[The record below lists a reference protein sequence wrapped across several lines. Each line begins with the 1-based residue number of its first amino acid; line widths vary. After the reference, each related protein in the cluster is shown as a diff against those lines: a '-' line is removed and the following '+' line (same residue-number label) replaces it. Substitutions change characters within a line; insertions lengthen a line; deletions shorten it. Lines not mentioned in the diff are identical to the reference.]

1 MSTLTFTGTAIAI
14 NKVIRITK
22 GSSAVFSSSQ
32 VIKLGLGLNLVAM
45 NGWSPSEFVDSWSAL
60 TDDPYNDITVTT
72 DEDETYLEFTHGTA
86 GEDFEITALV
96 DEVALS
102 VSNEVQ
108 TLTILRA
115 TGGTYTLTFDG
126 QTTGNIAYN
135 ASAATIQSAL
145 EALSNLAPG
154 DVTVA
159 FPSSGVFTITFGG
172 AYVGLN
178 VPLIT
183 SNASSLTGSSASAV
197 VTTVRNYSLGAS
209 FVCTI
214 QFNVTQ
220 TVSPLN
226 EKQTFKI
233 NNNPTSGTFTLTYSG
248 QTTGNIAYNAS
259 LATITTALEALSNI
273 APGDVLLTG
282 GPLPTR
288 TVTIEFK
295 GTLAA
300 TNVAQLTSDPALLGS
315 TTSNLSVVLTQ
326 AGVGYTT
333 KPKWVFNTTT
343 VTSGTGWYFSFTG
356 NRDHGVTT
364 SILWTTPTFAYNAN
378 AATIKAALAGE
389 CTHVRYD
396 GGGSVYLTTKQ
407 TIFHSSEITV
417 TNALGDATFTI
428 ELSESA
434 WLRALSLIGVNF
446 TSLPWHLKSASPSAD
461 ITGTFTAPTGTPVVE
476 VQTLTP
482 TGVVPTA
489 GTFLLDYDGTNSAS
503 RNLAAGVIAPADIRN
518 LLNTANPQTNTVTQP
533 KWYIANTLE
542 GTSPN
547 NWTEITLPFEEA
559 DFMTWWPHNTIVYLI
574 EPFPPT
580 AFEYVSF
587 RAVDTS
593 NPSWRSDM
601 ATYFNSL
608 VATYEDEQNRIFSA
622 SGFNLTP
629 GTSQYPIDISF
640 NSLAAGS
647 YGPKTLVV
655 VEDSGATA
663 TITHATTV
671 VGGTTV
677 ISGITGGAFTLTL
690 TTPDTTYNIPSIPYD
705 ASNDLLAS
713 MINDYFGS
721 TVVAVTGGPLPL
733 TSATLTFSGILASL
747 PITASILPSFYGS
760 AIAGSLTPTVLQEGR
775 PSTDRA
781 NTWRLTVAP
790 GSSSLV
796 GPNGRITLTSTTLS
810 PSNSTGKQEVSIP
823 LSGLSCEAIEE
834 AFTELFGQRVIHVVQ
849 VEHSLQ
855 HRTAVV
861 SPYTGAA
868 VNHHFWFYQDAY
880 EITWLEPYELSEFVP
895 SFVLSSVPAFT
906 TLFPTPT
913 LDDNDNDTNDALTE
927 SYKVWLGFK
936 TLNDAGTPAHTISL
950 TFTGNQAAN
959 TLIYNYVTEP
969 QYSDA
974 LAASRTGVASIYT
987 NRKVRFIWCGV
998 NETTTSGSAQPTKTY
1013 TPLAYS
1019 IPMDWDSGI
1028 DTIQYNLERMV
1039 IALTNAPQTA
1049 PMPDIEYLDD
1059 NDIAYTPVFCGI
1071 GNVSVTGSLDS
1082 TLVVTFKGKLD
1093 RANFNH
1099 YPYELRCEFVP
1110 DVYPWNTP
1118 TTDASQPDPRIYSYL
1133 SGKVFNPAKNTIVR
1147 YTLDSASAPLY
1158 LSYNGQAT
1166 TITAAMTR
1174 REIQTAINSLSTL
1187 PRLIPSLPLATT
1199 SPLFNQD
1206 LDLNLGTSDR
1216 FWTAAATYPS
1226 ELTRPLGSH
1235 LLIPHKLGRAVTVSG
1250 SIPSKSLTLEMSG
1263 AGLQFSPAIVGV
1275 GNSAPESLFTLTV
1288 VTAGVANG
1296 LEVQQVA
1303 ITPISTSSP
1312 APTSGTFTLNN
1323 GSSDT
1328 SALNYNATASEVAA
1342 AVTALGSTYA
1352 CSGSG
1357 GPLPSTPVVLTFSG
1371 ASNLAQ
1377 LTVTNSTLKNCTTTV
1392 TLTTEGGYEG
1402 SLVYSETTPGYG
1414 PSFFHAPDNW
1424 VTASQ
1429 QVQAPSSG
1437 DTLVFDTLGESIRF
1451 SLRQSYTF
1459 INIGSNRLLLS
1470 PRRVAFMEGQKV
1482 HVSSTTT
1489 LPTGLTA
1496 GYYYVRNPT
1505 ADCTLQLSTT
1515 PTGSLATI
1523 SGLGSGTHTIQLR
1536 ELTIEWMSRS
1546 PITTLGLDFN
1556 RSSVVKEHLCPYLT
1570 AGFTSIEIGIGSGG
1584 DGPVQAKFNTLN
1596 ISTPIVIHRSG
1607 SSNEPEVPAL
1617 CVLANNS
1624 GTTII
1629 IDQGE
1634 LGMGIQT
1641 GETCRLSSIVSTTST
1656 LQLRNTTIDNDLD
1669 ATDSEVSLYRVAV
1682 GSYVNN

>member
-22 GSSAVFSSSQ
+22 GSSAVFSTDQ

-45 NGWSPSEFVDSWSAL
+45 NGWSPSEFVDAWSVL
-60 TDDPYNDITVTT
+60 TTDPYSDITVTT

-86 GEDFEITALV
+86 GEDFEITALI

-126 QTTGNIAYN
+126 QTTSGIAYN
-135 ASAATIQSAL
+135 ANAATIQSAL

-159 FPSSGVFTITFGG
+159 SPSSNVFTITFGG
-172 AYVGLN
+172 AYLGLN

-183 SNASSLTGSSASAV
+183 SSASSLTGSSASAE

-226 EKQTFKI
+226 EVQTFKI

-273 APGDVLLTG
+273 GVGDVLLTG

-288 TVTIEFK
+288 AVNIEFK
-295 GTLAA
+295 GALAA

-315 TTSNLSVVLTQ
+315 TTSNLTVVTTQ
-326 AGVGYTT
+326 AGAEYTT
-333 KPKWVFNTTT
+333 APKWVYNTTT
-343 VTSGTGWYFSFTG
+343 AVSGSDWAFKISSTDGLGNVYSLTS
-356 NRDHGVTT
+356 
-364 SILWTTPTFAYNAN
+364 PTFAYNAN
-378 AATIKAALAGE
+378 NTTIKTAMEGE
-389 CTHVRYD
+389 WSHVVVD
-396 GGGSVYLTTKQ
+396 ASSVPISSTKQ
-407 TIFHSSEITV
+407 KFLHNTEITL
-417 TNALGDATFTI
+417 TNTFGNAAFTLELAASAFERLKLRSIAFLGAGYAI
-428 ELSESA
+428 N
-434 WLRALSLIGVNF
+434 IV
-446 TSLPWHLKSASPSAD
+446 KASPATT
-461 ITGTFTAPTGTPVVE
+461 ITGTYTAATGTAKIE
-476 VQTLTP
+476 IQSLQA
-482 TGVVPTA
+482 TGVIPTA
-489 GTFLLDYDGTNSAS
+489 GTFNLDYSGTNTAS
-503 RNLAAGVIAPADIRN
+503 RNLSAGAMTSTEIQT
-518 LLNTANPQTNTVTQP
+518 LLNTAVVQANPITQAKWYYLNNVEGTGVGKWYEVTVPFEAADFSSFFANGSIMSILNPFANNYYDVYTTVT
-533 KWYIANTLE
+533 INTADPDWKTNLADTFNQVVALVE
-542 GTSPN
+542 DTWNRVFTCYGGT
-547 NWTEITLPFEEA
+547 
-559 DFMTWWPHNTIVYLI
+559 
-574 EPFPPT
+574 
-580 AFEYVSF
+580 
-587 RAVDTS
+587 
-593 NPSWRSDM
+593 
-601 ATYFNSL
+601 L
-608 VATYEDEQNRIFSA
+608 V
-622 SGFNLTP
+622 P
-629 GTSQYPIDISF
+629 GTSATPITINF
-640 NSLAAGS
+640 NPLAANA
-647 YGPKTLVV
+647 YGDKTLIT

-677 ISGITGGAFTLTL
+677 ISGITGGTFTLTL
-690 TTPDTTYNIPSIPYD
+690 TTPDLTYNIPSIPYD
-705 ASNDLLAS
+705 ASNDLLES

-721 TVVAVTGGPLPL
+721 EVVTVTDGPLPL
-733 TSATLTFSGILASL
+733 TAVTLTFSGILANL
-747 PITASILPSFYGS
+747 AITASILPSFYGS

-775 PSTDRA
+775 PPTERS

-796 GPNGRITLTSTTLS
+796 GPNGRIVLTCATIS

-861 SPYTGAA
+861 SPYTGSA

-880 EITWLEPYELSEFVP
+880 EITWLEPYELSDLVP
-895 SFVLSSVPAFT
+895 SFVLTSVPAFT
-906 TLFPTPT
+906 TLLPTPT
-913 LDDNDNDTNDALTE
+913 LDDNDNDTNDVLTE

-950 TFTGNQAAN
+950 TFAGTQAAN
-959 TLIYNYVTEP
+959 TLVYNYVTEP

-974 LAASRTGVASIYT
+974 LTASRVGLANLYT
-987 NRKVRFIWCGV
+987 NRKIRFVWCGV
-998 NETTTSGSAQPTKTY
+998 NETTTSGSAQPVKSF

-1028 DTIQYNLERMV
+1028 ETIKYNLERMV
-1039 IALTNAPQTA
+1039 VALTNAPQSE

-1071 GNVSVTGSLDS
+1071 GNVEVTGSLDS

-1099 YPYELRCEFVP
+1099 YPYELRCEFIA
-1110 DVYPWNTP
+1110 DIYPWNTP
-1118 TTDASQPDPRIYSYL
+1118 TTDASQLDPRIYAFI

-1147 YTLDSASAPLY
+1147 YTLDSATAPLY
-1158 LSYNGQAT
+1158 VSYNGEST
-1166 TITAAMTR
+1166 TLTSTMTR

-1187 PRLIPSLPLATT
+1187 PRLIPSLPISTT

-1216 FWTAAATYPS
+1216 FWTAAASYPS
-1226 ELTRPLGSH
+1226 ELVRPASANLI
-1235 LLIPHKLGRAVTVSG
+1235 IPHKLGRAVTVSG
-1250 SIPSKSLTLEMSG
+1250 SIPAKSLTLEMSG
-1263 AGLQFSPAIVGV
+1263 AGLQFSPTIVGV

-1288 VTAGVANG
+1288 VTEGVASG
-1296 LEVQQVA
+1296 AEVQRVS

-1312 APTSGTFTLNN
+1312 APTSGTFKLNN

-1328 SALNYNATASEVAA
+1328 STIAYNATASEVAA

-1357 GPLPSTPVVLTFSG
+1357 GPLPSTPVTLTFSG
-1371 ASNLAQ
+1371 SSNLAQ
-1377 LTVTNSTLKNCTTTV
+1377 LTVTNSTLKNCTTSV

-1414 PSFFHAPDNW
+1414 PAFFHAPDNW
-1424 VTASQ
+1424 TP
-1429 QVQAPSSG
+1429 VQAPSSG
-1437 DTLVFDTLGESIRF
+1437 DTLVLDTLGEEIKF
-1451 SLRQSYTF
+1451 SLRQSYSFT
-1459 INIGSNRLLLS
+1459 NIGSNRILLS
-1470 PRRVAFMEGQKV
+1470 PRRVAFIEGQKV
-1482 HVSSTTT
+1482 HVSSSSA

-1505 ADCTLQLSTT
+1505 ADCTLQLSST

-1523 SGLGSGTHTIQLR
+1523 TGLGSGTHTIQLR
-1536 ELTIEWMSRS
+1536 ELTIEWMARS
-1546 PITTLGLDFN
+1546 AVTTLGLDFN
-1556 RSSVVKEHLCPYLT
+1556 RSNLIKEHLCPYLK

-1584 DGPVQAKFNTLN
+1584 DGPVQAKFDTLN
-1596 ISTPIVIHRSG
+1596 INTPITIHKTS
-1607 SSNEPEVPAL
+1607 SSNEPDVPAV
-1617 CVLANNS
+1617 CILANNGS
-1624 GTTII
+1624 TAIT

-1641 GETCRLSSIVSTTST
+1641 GETNLLSTIVATNST
-1656 LQLRNTTIDNDLD
+1656 LQLRNTTINDDLD

>member
-22 GSSAVFSSSQ
+22 GSSAVFSTNQ

-45 NGWSPSEFVDSWSAL
+45 NGWSPSEFVDAWSAL
-60 TDDPYNDITVTT
+60 TTDPYSDITVTT

-86 GEDFEITALV
+86 GEDFEITSLI

-115 TGGTYTLTFDG
+115 TGGTFTLTFDG
-126 QTTGNIAYN
+126 QTTSGIAYN
-135 ASAATIQSAL
+135 ANAATIQSAL

-159 FPSSGVFTITFGG
+159 GTGPFTITFGG
-172 AYVGLN
+172 AYLGLN

-183 SNASSLTGSSASAV
+183 SSASSLTGSSASASV
-197 VTTVRNYSLGAS
+197 STVRNYSLGAS
-209 FVCTI
+209 FVCSI

-226 EKQTFKI
+226 EIQTFKI

-248 QTTGNIAYNAS
+248 QTTSAIAYNAS
-259 LATITTALEALSNI
+259 LATITAALEALSNI

-282 GPLPTR
+282 GPLPQR

-295 GTLAA
+295 GALAA
-300 TNVAQLTSDPALLGS
+300 TDVGQLTSDASSLGS
-315 TTSNLSVVLTQ
+315 TTSNLDVVLSQ
-326 AGVGYTT
+326 AGANFTT
-333 KPKWVFNTTT
+333 KPRWVFNTTSMS
-343 VTSGTGWYFSFTG
+343 SGSDWRIAFTTTDGSGNFISFNT
-356 NRDHGVTT
+356 DT
-364 SILWTTPTFAYNAN
+364 LAYNAN
-378 AATIKAALAGE
+378 AATIKAALAAEGDFK
-389 CTHVRYD
+389 VLAPA
-396 GGGSVYLTTKQ
+396 LTLTSSMRQ
-407 TIFHSSEITV
+407 QLFDESEITI
-417 TNALGDATFTI
+417 TNAFGNSAFTI

-434 WLRALSLIGVNF
+434 YYRLLGIMVNGTVAGSIIK
-446 TSLPWHLKSASPSAD
+446 TSPATTIS
-461 ITGTFTAPTGTPVVE
+461 GTYTAPTGTPVTE
-476 VQTLTP
+476 QQTLVA
-482 TGVVPTA
+482 TGPIPSA
-489 GTFLLDYDGTNSAS
+489 GSFNLDYGGTNTDAIDLSDPN
-503 RNLAAGVIAPADIRN
+503 RFVILDDE
-518 LLNTANPQTNTVTQP
+518 LNEALPNTNAINQP
-533 KWYIANTLE
+533 KWVWYNSVVGIYP
-542 GTSPN
+542 PN
-547 NWTEITLPFEEA
+547 WITTAGPFEAA
-559 DFMTWWPHNTIVYLI
+559 DFDIFLPDGSAIHLLRPFARSNADTLDTAYINQSDPNWKTTVADNWNATIEAYELSQNNLLSASA
-574 EPFPPT
+574 T
-580 AFEYVSF
+580 YVSGVPSTPVLIAF
-587 RAVDTS
+587 
-593 NPSWRSDM
+593 NP
-601 ATYFNSL
+601 
-608 VATYEDEQNRIFSA
+608 
-622 SGFNLTP
+622 
-629 GTSQYPIDISF
+629 
-640 NSLAAGS
+640 LAPGS
-647 YGPKTLVV
+647 YGPKTLLV

-677 ISGITGGAFTLTL
+677 ISGITGGTFTLTL
-690 TTPDTTYNIPSIPYD
+690 TTPTTTYNIPSIPYD
-705 ASNDLLAS
+705 ASNALLTS

-721 TVVAVTGGPLPL
+721 NVVTVTNGPLPL
-733 TSATLTFSGILASL
+733 TAATLTFSGILANL
-747 PITASILPSFYGS
+747 AITASILPSFYGS

-775 PSTDRA
+775 PSTERS

-796 GPNGRITLTSTTLS
+796 GPNGRIVLTCTTIS

-880 EITWLEPYELSEFVP
+880 EITWLEPYELESLVP
-895 SFVLSSVPAFT
+895 SFVLTSVPAFT

-913 LDDNDNDTNDALTE
+913 LDDNDNDTNDVLTE

-936 TLNDAGTPAHTISL
+936 TLNDAGTPAHIISL
-950 TFTGNQAAN
+950 TFAGTQAAN

-969 QYSDA
+969 QYSDS
-974 LAASRTGVASIYT
+974 LTASRVGLANMYT
-987 NRKVRFIWCGV
+987 NRKVRFVWCGV
-998 NETTTSGSAQPTKTY
+998 NETTTSGSAQPVKSF

-1028 DTIQYNLERMV
+1028 ETIKYNLERMV
-1039 IALTNAPQTA
+1039 IALTNAPQSE

-1071 GNVSVTGSLDS
+1071 GNVEVAGSLDS
-1082 TLVVTFKGKLD
+1082 VLVVTFKGKLD

-1099 YPYELRCEFVP
+1099 YPYELRCEFIA
-1110 DVYPWNTP
+1110 DIYPWNTP
-1118 TTDASQPDPRIYSYL
+1118 TTDPSQLDPRIYSFI

-1147 YTLDSASAPLY
+1147 YTLDSATAPLY
-1158 LSYNGQAT
+1158 VSYNGQST
-1166 TITAAMTR
+1166 TLTSTMTR

-1187 PRLIPSLPLATT
+1187 PRLVPSLPLATT

-1216 FWTAAATYPS
+1216 FWTAAASYPS
-1226 ELTRPLGSH
+1226 ELVRPAAANLI
-1235 LLIPHKLGRAVTVSG
+1235 IPHKLGRAVTVSG
-1250 SIPSKSLTLEMSG
+1250 SIPAKSLTLEMSG
-1263 AGLQFSPAIVGV
+1263 AGLQFSPTIVGV
-1275 GNSAPESLFTLTV
+1275 GNDAPESLFTLTV
-1288 VTAGVANG
+1288 VTEGVASG
-1296 LEVQQVA
+1296 AEVQRVS
-1303 ITPISTSSP
+1303 ITPISTNSP
-1312 APTSGTFTLNN
+1312 APTSGTFKLNN

-1328 SALNYNATASEVAA
+1328 STIAYNATASEVAA

-1357 GPLPSTPVVLTFSG
+1357 GPLPSTPVTLTFSG
-1371 ASNLAQ
+1371 SSNLAQ
-1377 LTVTNSTLKNCTTTV
+1377 LTVTNSTLKNCTTSV

-1414 PSFFHAPDNW
+1414 PAFFHAPDNW
-1424 VTASQ
+1424 TP
-1429 QVQAPSSG
+1429 VQAPSSG
-1437 DTLVFDTLGESIRF
+1437 DTLVLDTLGESIKF
-1451 SLRQSYTF
+1451 SLRQSYSFT
-1459 INIGSNRLLLS
+1459 NIGSNRILLS
-1470 PRRVAFMEGQKV
+1470 PRRVAFIEGQKV
-1482 HVSSTTT
+1482 HVSSSSA

-1505 ADCTLQLSTT
+1505 SDCTLQLSST

-1523 SGLGSGTHTIQLR
+1523 TGLGSGTHTIQLR
-1536 ELTIEWMSRS
+1536 ELTIEWMARS
-1546 PITTLGLDFN
+1546 AVTTLGLDFN
-1556 RSSVVKEHLCPYLT
+1556 RSNLIKEHLCPYLK

-1584 DGPVQAKFNTLN
+1584 DGPVQAKFDTLN
-1596 ISTPIVIHRSG
+1596 INTPITIHKTS
-1607 SSNEPEVPAL
+1607 SSNEPDVPAV
-1617 CVLANNS
+1617 CILANNGS
-1624 GTTII
+1624 TAIT

-1641 GETCRLSSIVSTTST
+1641 GETNLLSTIVATNST
-1656 LQLRNTTIDNDLD
+1656 LQLRNTTINDDLD